1 MTKNRLDI
9 AKNRVKNKLGKGHYL
24 YDRIGRFLR
33 GEYRKDE
40 VEDSLLRLAWWEL
53 KRKNGFEIA
62 CVSFLTSIVL
72 LVFSVVLLAILCQL

>member
-9 AKNRVKNKLGKGHYL
+9 AYNRVKNKLGKGHYL
-24 YDRIGRFLR
+24 YDRIRRVLS

-40 VEDSLLRLAWWEL
+40 IDDSLVRLAFWEL
-53 KRKNGFEIA
+53 KRKNGFEVA

-72 LVFSVVLLAILCQL
+72 LVFSIVLLAILCQL

>member
-9 AKNRVKNKLGKGHYL
+9 AYNRVKNKLGRCHYL
-24 YDRIGRFLR
+24 YDRIGRVLR

-40 VEDSLLRLAWWEL
+40 MEDSLVRLAFWEL
-53 KRKNGFEIA
+53 KRKNGFEVA

-72 LVFSVVLLAILCQL
+72 LVFSIVLLAILCQL

>member
-9 AKNRVKNKLGKGHYL
+9 ARNRVKNKLGKGHYL

-40 VEDSLLRLAWWEL
+40 IDDSLVRLAFWEL
-53 KRKNGFEIA
+53 KRKNGFEVA
-62 CVSFLTSIVL
+62 VVSLLTSIVL
-72 LVFSVVLLAILCQL
+72 LVFSIVLLAILCQL